1 MHRVHTHLARTARLA
16 SRARSVRISLAVI
29 SDPSSTSSRI
39 TSNSCSRSFA
49 TDKKPDWM
57 IEAELEAIA
66 ATNARAIKQGTAN
79 DVVMGKLKHELDREI
94 ISNAIKLEEKLVM
107 IIQKC
112 NDAKSGAMVD
122 ARGRAVYNAL
132 RKKALA
138 TRQDL
143 ITQKEAAG
151 MVTDAT
157 SMVES
162 AHPIPA
168 SM

>member
-1 MHRVHTHLARTARLA
+1 MHRIHTHLARTTRLA
-16 SRARSVRISLAVI
+16 SRTRVVRVSLAVI
-29 SDPSSTSSRI
+29 IEPSI
-39 TSNSCSRSFA
+39 CSCSRSFA

-79 DVVMGKLKHELDREI
+79 DVVMGKLKHELDGEI

-112 NDAKSGAMVD
+112 KDARSGAMVD

-162 AHPIPA
+162 AYPIPA

>member
-1 MHRVHTHLARTARLA
+1 MHRIHIDLARTCTRLA
-16 SRARSVRISLAVI
+16 RRAKANTGVSPFKGSLAVI
-29 SDPSSTSSRI
+29 GEPFRSRE
-39 TSNSCSRSFA
+39 FA
-49 TDKKPDWM
+49 TIKDKKPDWM

-66 ATNARAIKQGTAN
+66 ATNARALKQGTAS
-79 DVVMGKLKHELDREI
+79 DVVMGKLKHELDGEI
-94 ISNAIKLEEKLVM
+94 VSNAIKLEEKLVL

-112 NDAKSGAMVD
+112 QDAKSGAMVD
-122 ARGRAVYNAL
+122 ARGRAVYKAL

-151 MVTDAT
+151 MATDAT

-162 AHPIPA
+162 AYPFPA